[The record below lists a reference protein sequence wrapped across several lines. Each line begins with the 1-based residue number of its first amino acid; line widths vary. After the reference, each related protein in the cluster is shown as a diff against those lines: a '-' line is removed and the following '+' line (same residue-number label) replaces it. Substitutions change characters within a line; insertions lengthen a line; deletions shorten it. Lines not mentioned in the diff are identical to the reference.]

1 MSYAILTKWEKN
13 SHGYSTDEPVDYLST
28 KFLAI
33 RILSDNNKKNF
44 NDLIKH
50 YKYYTNHIISAKI
63 YPIKN
68 SYLYLDR
75 IFGNINYSFLKFLR
89 KIKIHYK
96 RKVLIKNDKWSK
108 KFREIRGRYPTYNE
122 YLENK
127 FTI

>member
-13 SHGYSTDEPVDYLST
+13 SHGYSSDEPVDYLST

-68 SYLYLDR
+68 
-75 IFGNINYSFLKFLR
+75 
-89 KIKIHYK
+89 
-96 RKVLIKNDKWSK
+96 DKWSK